1 MRTFHV
7 AMVIA
12 AVDFVPA
19 AVDDE
24 WWCVLESAVCFV
36 AHLKEGFRFS

>member
-1 MRTFHV
+1 M

-19 AVDDE
+19 AAVDDE
-24 WWCVLESAVCFV
+24 WCVLESAACFV
-36 AHLKEGFRFS
+36 AHLKEILDCGDNELH